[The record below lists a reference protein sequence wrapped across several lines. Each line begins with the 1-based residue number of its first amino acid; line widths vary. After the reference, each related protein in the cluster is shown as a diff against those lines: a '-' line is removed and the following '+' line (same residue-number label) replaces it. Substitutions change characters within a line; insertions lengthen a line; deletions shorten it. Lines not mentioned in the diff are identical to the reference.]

1 MLRERRNLS
10 ARDTAAWIL
19 APFILVVVIPSN
31 EKIASNQVFF
41 AAHGVSVIAWL
52 IVLLVAMVGLWL
64 SIFAIFTLIRR
75 KASTR
80 LFDVTASALMLVSS
94 WFLFGNLLARSL
106 LSSTP
111 FLGPIVGLALALVL
125 TELSR
130 RITMG
135 LILMLFAAGAA
146 AVPLAL
152 TLVGGVPSSAHELSF
167 SADSQRPNVVWVIS
181 DELQYPLV
189 LDQAGAVRPEFP
201 NLQRLQKVSTTYTH
215 AYSAANY
222 TDYAVPAQLNGI
234 SDVPKVGSALM
245 DKVRAGIGIVPGL
258 GSKYSVVM
266 ESPIYH
272 FDCDTNDCASS
283 GNDQETNVIT
293 RFVNFAK
300 DTAAVAGRVALAP
313 PFSNAFPVLDGKWRD
328 FWSGGDEFGDNAE
341 GRTVGKA
348 IGGID
353 SVHTSSPDKPFFA
366 LWHTIRTHAPWAV
379 DREGK
384 LIYPATLPVVEG
396 AHMVGSDKA
405 GLYTSPELK
414 SMERRLWANAAID
427 MDRQLGQ
434 LLDYLEQNDLM
445 DNTLIIFTADHGASM
460 TSSIDRRVGD
470 TLEQRWSEIAH
481 VPLMVKDPH
490 QTSPKIVTAPRS
502 TGQIAR
508 TVLDATG
515 ATPSA
520 NLALAPNLTN
530 ESAESPVF
538 STVAGGV
545 ATPWVYTGAPERDP
559 WTQDDLS
566 PTDPQ
571 HPFAIGID
579 SSLIGKQVPAGYVSL
594 DSAHVNALPGE
605 SALQLLVIDRPT
617 SLCDGSKPG
626 LIIGKGV
633 VSGSVLWEQ
642 GRATTGPNTRGWAIV
657 PKSDDYGIF
666 CVAKPDRPTYMN

>member
-19 APFILVVVIPSN
+19 APFILVIVIPSN

-41 AAHGVSVIAWL
+41 AAHGVSAIAWL
-52 IVLLVAMVGLWL
+52 VVLLIAIIGLWL
-64 SIFAIFTLIRR
+64 ILFGIFTLIRR
-75 KASTR
+75 KASIR
-80 LFDVTASALMLVSS
+80 VFDITASVVMLLST
-94 WFLFGNLLARSL
+94 WFLLGNLLSRSF
-106 LSSTP
+106 LSSAP
-111 FLGPIVGLALALVL
+111 ILGPIMGLVLALAL

-146 AVPLAL
+146 AVPLVL
-152 TLVGGVPSSAHELSF
+152 TLIGGVPSTANELTF
-167 SADSQRPNVVWVIS
+167 TAGTQRPNVVWVIS

-201 NLQRLQKVSTTYTH
+201 NLQRLQQVSTTYTH
-215 AYSAANY
+215 AYAAANY

-234 SDVPKVGSALM
+234 ADVPAVGSDRM

-258 GSKYSVVM
+258 GTEYSVVM

-272 FDCDTNDCASS
+272 FECDTNDCASV
-283 GNDQETNVIT
+283 GNDQETGVVT

-313 PFSNAFPVLDGKWRD
+313 PFSNAFPELDGKWRD

-341 GRTVGKA
+341 GHTVGKA
-348 IGGID
+348 ISGID
-353 SVHTSSPDKPFFA
+353 SVRAASPDAPFFA

-379 DREGK
+379 DREGE
-384 LIYPATLPVVEG
+384 LIYPATLPVVDG
-396 AHMVGSDKA
+396 AHMVGSDKS
-405 GLYTSPELK
+405 GLYSSPDLE

-434 LLDYLEQNDLM
+434 LLDYLEQNELM
-445 DNTLIIFTADHGASM
+445 DNTMIVFTADHGATM
-460 TSSIDRRVGD
+460 TTTSDRRVGD
-470 TLEQRWSEIAH
+470 TLEQRWSEVAH
-481 VPLMVKDPH
+481 VPLMVKDPG
-490 QTSPKIVTAPRS
+490 QTTPKVVTAPRS
-502 TGQIAR
+502 TGQIAQA
-508 TVLDATG
+508 VLDAAG

-520 NLALAPNLTN
+520 NLTLAPGLV
-530 ESAESPVF
+530 SDLASPPVF

-545 ATPWVYTGAPERDP
+545 ATPWVYAGAAERDP
-559 WTQDDLS
+559 WTPSDLS
-566 PTDPQ
+566 PADPR

-579 SSLIGKQVPAGYVSL
+579 SGFIGKPLPAGYVEV
-594 DSAHVNALPGE
+594 DSADVNALPGE
-605 SALQLLVIDRPT
+605 SALQLLVIDRPS
-617 SLCDGSKPG
+617 SLCDGTKPG
-626 LIIGKGV
+626 LITGNGV

-642 GRATTGPNTRGWAIV
+642 GSAASGSTSRGWAIV

-666 CVAKPDRPTYMN
+666 CAAPSS